1 MSTQKITLRFS
12 PKRKLPRLKAD
23 PAEIAQIFTNLF
35 LNAIDE
41 MPEGGELAIELDH
54 DDRDITIRVSDSG
67 GGIPEEY
74 LPNIFD
80 PFFSSKLQ
88 GTGMGLPIVLR
99 IIKNYAGKIEVAATG
114 KSGTTFLV
122 RLPVPQ

>member
-1 MSTQKITLRFS
+1 MSN
-12 PKRKLPRLKAD
+12 LPRLKAD
-23 PAEIAQIFTNLF
+23 PAEIEQVFTNLF

-41 MPEGGELAIELDH
+41 MPEGGELALELDH
-54 DDRDITIRVSDSG
+54 DTSDITIRVSDSG
-67 GGIPEEY
+67 GGISEEN

-80 PFFSSKLQ
+80 PFFSTKVR

-99 IIKNYAGKIEVAATG
+99 IIKNYGGKIEVDATG

-122 RLPVPQ
+122 RLPVPL